1 MEDSSRRLRLPRRAI
16 VAASVVAA
24 VAALGAGFAW
34 AASGTADRPGE
45 RIAVEPVTD
54 DDPLVATTPPPA
66 TTSPSPSP
74 SPSETPRPVPAPPP
88 VGVDDDLDDDD
99 DDGEDLDDDDD

>member
-1 MEDSSRRLRLPRRAI
+1 VEDSSRRLRLPRRAI

-34 AASGTADRPGE
+34 AASGTAERPGE

-54 DDPLVATTPPPA
+54 DDPLVATTPPSP
-66 TTSPSPSP
+66 TPSPSP

-88 VGVDDDLDDDD
+88 VDVDDDLDDDD
-99 DDGEDLDDDDD
+99 DDLDDDLDDDD